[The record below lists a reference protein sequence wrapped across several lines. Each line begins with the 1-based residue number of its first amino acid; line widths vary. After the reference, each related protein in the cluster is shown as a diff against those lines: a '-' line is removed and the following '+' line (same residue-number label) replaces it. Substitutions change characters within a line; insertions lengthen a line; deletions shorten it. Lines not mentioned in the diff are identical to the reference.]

1 MFGWGGPK
9 LYAQVSTD
17 AVLMAAWRK
26 VKTGT
31 AVAGIDGVTVAH
43 FETQLLANLKAVQAE
58 LHQRRYAPQPV
69 KWLSLPKADGT
80 RRPVGILTV
89 RDRLVQRAVL
99 EVIEP
104 IFDRDFEACSHGF
117 RKGRS
122 VQTAVAHLAG
132 LVPQYRW
139 LVDVDIASFFT
150 QINTHRLFTCIK
162 ATIADRPLRR
172 LLRAWLTGE
181 TSIRTHTDGH
191 GTEAARG
198 ILQGGV
204 LSPLFG
210 NIYLDRFDKLA
221 LKQGLTLVR
230 YGDDIVVCC
239 RSREEAHATLQHVET
254 LLAILDL
261 TVNPRKTAILDADQ
275 GIHFLGEHLTRV
287 REKHAQV

>member
-1 MFGWGGPK
+1 MFGWGRSK
-9 LYAQVSTD
+9 LYAQVSAD
-17 AVLMAAWRK
+17 AILMAAWRK
-26 VKTGT
+26 VKAGT
-31 AVAGIDGVTVAH
+31 AVAGIDGLTVAH

-104 IFDRDFEACSHGF
+104 VFDRDFEECSHGF

-122 VQTAVAHLAG
+122 VQTAVAHLAR

-150 QINTHRLFTCIK
+150 QINTHRLFTFLK
-162 ATIADRPLRR
+162 AKIPDRPLRQ
-172 LLRAWLTGE
+172 LLRAWLMGE
-181 TSIRTHTDGH
+181 TSASKRAGVH
-191 GTEAARG
+191 GEGAACG

-210 NIYLDRFDKLA
+210 NVYLDRFDKLA
-221 LKQGLTLVR
+221 LKQALTLVR

-239 RSREEAHATLQHVET
+239 RSREEATATLQHVET
-254 LLAILDL
+254 LLATLDL
-261 TVNPRKTAILDADQ
+261 TVNPRKTAIIDADQ
-275 GIHFLGEHLTRV
+275 GIHFLGERLARV
-287 REKHAQV
+287 REKHAQI